1 MSMRRR
7 SKAEETLSRQEKV
20 LLDLKKRR
28 CPCPHR
34 PIRYK
39 TNFRNII
46 LKVFKDLEWKACEDD
61 MDWDIIWADREWM
74 RDCFD
79 VVHLHPH
86 QRVNHFRNGYE
97 ITRKDLLI
105 KNLKRSKRALI
116 KGGHKEEAS
125 QYDFF
130 PKCFAVP
137 QEHSLFVEE
146 FKRVP
151 NTNWIMKPVGRCQG
165 KGIFIVNKLKQVDH
179 WKRRKM
185 LLGVRD
191 EDGKP
196 GPEPYIIQRY
206 IDNPLLIGGKKF
218 DLRVYCLVTSF
229 VPLVCYLYR
238 SGFSRF
244 TTAKYT
250 NDSRSM
256 DSAIVHLT
264 NVAIQ
269 KHSVETSGLK
279 WDLRKLK
286 LYLIARHG
294 RDRVNKLFE
303 QMQLLIIRTLL
314 SAQKLLINDKHCF
327 EVYGFD
333 ILVDDKLA
341 PWLLEVNSYPSVSAT
356 TREDYNLKYA
366 LLIDTMEIVDLEGK
380 YTGNECQIGGYD
392 LIYRGGVVKF
402 ESQCVFSSNMGGNN
416 PSIGVYGER
425 TGAQWRSIQTL
436 MTNENKIEITSRH
449 KAKPST
455 PIETPPICVKS
466 GTRKY
471 KATVTVTKRKSLPQV
486 RTSLGLQRS
495 KSKASSSVKQR
506 SKSTKEPYV
515 E

>member
-1 MSMRRR
+1 MRRR
-7 SKAEETLSRQEKV
+7 AKVEEPPSRQEKI

-28 CPCPHR
+28 VPCPHK

-46 LKVFKDLEWKACEDD
+46 QRVFKDLDYKASEDE

-74 RDCFD
+74 RECFD
-79 VVHLHPH
+79 IVHLHPH

-105 KNLKRSKRALI
+105 KNLKRSKRALL
-116 KGGHKEEAS
+116 KGGHKEEAN

-165 KGIFIVNKLKQVDH
+165 KGIFIVNKLKQVDG
-179 WKRRKM
+179 WKRRKT
-185 LLGVRD
+185 LLSLRD
-191 EDGKP
+191 DEGKP

-238 SGFSRF
+238 SGFARF
-244 TTAKYT
+244 TTARYT
-250 NDSRSM
+250 NDTSFI

-269 KHSVETSGLK
+269 KHSGETSGLK

-286 LYLIARHG
+286 LYLMAKHG
-294 RDRVNKLFE
+294 WEKVNKVFE
-303 QMQLLIIRTLL
+303 QIQLLIIRTLL
-314 SAQKLLINDKHCF
+314 SAQKLMINDKHCF

-333 ILVDDKLA
+333 IIIDDKLS
-341 PWLLEVNSYPSVSAT
+341 PWLLEVNAYPSITAT
-356 TREDYNLKYA
+356 TRDDYNMKYA
-366 LLIDTMEIVDLEGK
+366 LLIDTIKVVDLEGN
-380 YTGNECQIGGYD
+380 YTGNEGQIGGYD

-402 ESQCVFSSNMGGNN
+402 ESQCVFSSNLGAQN
-416 PSIGVYGER
+416 PSIDAHKDK
-425 TGAQWRSIQTL
+425 TGPQWRTLQTL
-436 MTNENKIEITSRH
+436 ITNDCKTELPLRHKTKQPTPSPKPATPVKNTSRRVR
-449 KAKPST
+449 ASVS
-455 PIETPPICVKS
+455 I
-466 GTRKY
+466 
-471 KATVTVTKRKSLPQV
+471 TKRRPASRARTQRNRPKSQPRTSSSKKQGSKSLKKP
-486 RTSLGLQRS
+486 
-495 KSKASSSVKQR
+495 
-506 SKSTKEPYV
+506 E